1 MEVHGLH
8 HSFSCLLD
16 GDLIL
21 LAHCGK
27 AGAGGGN
34 SQVRPPPPGLAVTQS
49 PTILIPNPSCSQ
61 DGHGLHPARMAV
73 APRGTHLTG

>member
-27 AGAGGGN
+27 AGAGGGATAR
-34 SQVRPPPPGLAVTQS
+34 SGLLHLVSLSPSPPRYLS
-49 PTILIPNPSCSQ
+49 PTL
-61 DGHGLHPARMAV
+61 A
-73 APRGTHLTG
+73 APRTDTGSTLPEWQWRRGGRT